1 MASNITQEAPGEG
14 LDILRD
20 LLGRLT
26 YRAGWKFEL
35 ERDLYRG
42 QGSRGTTLV
51 ITVTAPNSVRP
62 QDTIEV
68 RHYMLVPP
76 ASYNE
81 RSWRW
86 WLFQQVGLVE
96 QHERMEFFQLDGR
109 AVYPPAHSPGNDPYL
124 ILDYGTAEDAETDF
138 RGVRHEGTQAHLRQA

>member
-1 MASNITQEAPGEG
+1 VASNITQEAPGEG

-86 WLFQQVGLVE
+86 WLFQQIGLVE
-96 QHERMEFFQLDGR
+96 QHERMEFFQLDGK
-109 AVYPPAHSPGNDPYL
+109 AVYPPAHGPGNDPYL
-124 ILDYGTAEDAETDF
+124 ILDYGTSTDRRTSF
-138 RGVRHEGTQAHLRQA
+138 RGTLNPE